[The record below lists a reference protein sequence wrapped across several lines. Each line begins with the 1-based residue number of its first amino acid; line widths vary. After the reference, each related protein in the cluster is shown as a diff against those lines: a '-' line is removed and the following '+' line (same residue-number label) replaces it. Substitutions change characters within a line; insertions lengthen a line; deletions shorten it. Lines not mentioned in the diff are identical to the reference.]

1 MNVVINLPG
10 VSNNQLSAV
19 NLSVFALSA
28 SVEIA
33 QKSYSL
39 NLCKYS

>member
-1 MNVVINLPG
+1 MNVVVNLP
-10 VSNNQLSAV
+10 VISNNQLSAV
-19 NLSVFALSA
+19 NVSVPALSA

-39 NLCKYS
+39 NL